1 MSQKRR
7 MTFVFGLAAVI
18 LIAGIAVYQIVL
30 DPGDKGD
37 TSTDLVTPTVETRA
51 ARVFDVS
58 PEKSKVEFVTNVRG
72 VEFQGV
78 FPVKGG
84 TITLEPVGDELQVHV
99 YLEID
104 VDNVDADALVKPV
117 LRTSMKTGD
126 YPLAF
131 YVAESRTLVPV
142 TEEVITFDLDGE
154 LDVHNVTH
162 THSMAIEAQAV
173 GQEMW
178 AIATS
183 DLDLGQHGVEF
194 PALIDS
200 STIQLT
206 ARLWAYEGGEPAAT
220 PTAE

>member
-1 MSQKRR
+1 MPHVAQATDDVCVR
-7 MTFVFGLAAVI
+7 I
-18 LIAGIAVYQIVL
+18 LVYQIVL

-37 TSTDLVTPTVETRA
+37 TSTNLVTPTIETRA

-58 PEKSKVEFVTNVRG
+58 PVKSKVEFVTNVRG

-78 FPVKGG
+78 FPVQGG

-104 VDNVDADALVKPV
+104 VDNVEADALVKPV
-117 LRTSMKTGD
+117 LRSSMKTGD
-126 YPLAF
+126 YPLSF

-142 TEEVITFDLDGE
+142 TEEVITFDLYGE
-154 LDVHNVTH
+154 LDVHNVTNA
-162 THSMAIEAQAV
+162 HSMAVEAQAV

-178 AIATS
+178 AVATS

-200 STIQLT
+200 TTIRLT
-206 ARLWAYEGGEPAAT
+206 ARLWAYEGGVPAA
-220 PTAE
+220 PPPAD